1 MVMKHVLPDQK
12 RRERRIS
19 MEYCEGRTRDRVN
32 MASESA
38 MAMGSAINLDNIQYM
53 YQVKIVSQ
61 DVYFYKA

>member
-1 MVMKHVLPDQK
+1 MYILKMVMKHVLPDQK

-38 MAMGSAINLDNIQYM
+38 MAMGSAINLDNVQGTI
-53 YQVKIVSQ
+53 KG
-61 DVYFYKA
+61 

>member
-38 MAMGSAINLDNIQYM
+38 MAMGSAINLDNVHGRI
-53 YQVKIVSQ
+53 KG
-61 DVYFYKA
+61 